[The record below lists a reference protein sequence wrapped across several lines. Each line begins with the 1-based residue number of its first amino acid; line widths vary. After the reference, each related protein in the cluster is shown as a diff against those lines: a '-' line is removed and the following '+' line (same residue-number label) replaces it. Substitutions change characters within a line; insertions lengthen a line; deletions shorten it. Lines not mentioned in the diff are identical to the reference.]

1 MGDSVVSDYVIL
13 ADSTADL
20 SKEFVDRFDVSVIP
34 MRFTMGGRTY
44 LDTDISSH
52 EFYSSLKNSRDVPTT
67 TQVNPGEYSDYFEK
81 FLNNQMNVIYVCFSS
96 ALSGTYNSACIAAND
111 LNSKYKCK
119 VRVVDSLSA
128 SLGEGLMIYK
138 AAIKRQNGAS
148 FEEVVEWLEEYKHK
162 VAHIFTVDDLNQLSK
177 SGRLTKASAFF
188 GTMMN
193 IKPVLHV
200 DDNGELVLLEKVR
213 GRNKAIDLMA
223 EKTKEY
229 SEGIKNDLLM
239 IAHGDCLDDAN
250 RLAEKIKEKLG
261 NIDISKNIVF
271 GNVTPIIGSHTG
283 LGTLAV
289 FFESNR
295 R

>member
-1 MGDSVVSDYVIL
+1 MVSDYVIL

-20 SKEFVDRFDVSVIP
+20 SKEFMDRFNVSVIP
-34 MRFTMGGRTY
+34 MRFTMGGKTY
-44 LDTDISSH
+44 FDKDISSH
-52 EFYSSLKNSRDVPTT
+52 EFYSSIRNSREAPTT
-67 TQVNPGEYSDYFEK
+67 TQINPEEYSDYFEK

-111 LNSKYKCK
+111 LNSKHKCK
-119 VRVVDSLSA
+119 VRVIDSLSA

-138 AAIKRQNGAS
+138 AALKKQDGAS
-148 FEEVVEWLEEYKHK
+148 FEEVAEWLEEYKHK

-177 SGRLTKASAFF
+177 SGRLTRTSAFF

-200 DDNGELVLLEKVR
+200 NDNGELVLLEKVR
-213 GRNKAIDLMA
+213 GRNKTIDLMA

-229 SEGIKNDLLM
+229 SEGLKNDLFM
-239 IAHGDCLDDAN
+239 IVHGDCVDDAN
-250 RLAEKIKEKLG
+250 RLAEKIKDKLG

-271 GNVTPIIGSHTG
+271 GNVTPIIGAHTG

-289 FFESNR
+289 FFESNHR
-295 R
+295 